1 MLYHY
6 LADVIVII
14 HFVFI
19 IFVIFGAFLLIRW
32 RWIIWMHL
40 PAAMWGVFIEFS
52 GWICPLTPLENKLRK
67 ISGLDSYDISFVE
80 HYIIPLI
87 YPTDLTREVQIL
99 FGVVVVT
106 VNMLIYWYVIFGFIN
121 NKNN

>member
-40 PAAMWGVFIEFS
+40 PSAMWGVFIEFS

-67 ISGLDSYDISFVE
+67 ISVLDSYAISFVE